1 MLFRVSVYTGYTYI
15 SPGMYS
21 MYLTRIKGSFVLSIT
36 ETEDFFIKL
45 SFEKLLSDIKLLH
58 S

>member
-1 MLFRVSVYTGYTYI
+1 MLFRVSKYTGFTYI

-21 MYLTRIKGSFVLSIT
+21 MDLTEVKGNFALSMT
-36 ETEDFFIKL
+36 EMEDFFIKL
-45 SFEKLLSDIKLLH
+45 SFEKPVSGIKLLH

>member
-21 MYLTRIKGSFVLSIT
+21 MDLTKIKGSFVLSIT